1 MANYIQPQ
9 AGSYWLQA
17 DQPCVP
23 SSNFRDMM
31 YAFPRPRHTG
41 RVMKPRSAGNSPSSA
56 GRWRAAASHG
66 SPIYQ
71 PVQAQP
77 YQAQVNPA
85 LLASALRS
93 RRATA
98 TRPISWHP
106 ASLETAAYT
115 SPPYFQTTA
124 AENLG
129 VMAPSTQPMGP
140 ATTTLADAG
149 MLPSYDSQ
157 EFSAPTEVF
166 SFSAMPD
173 PASMQQSSFLDM
185 SGSQIDPVTW
195 DNSAPNMT
203 TMAQPMSDNWP
214 FDMMSMNNSI
224 PSADVEASG
233 YASAPSSGYLT
244 GPSTPDFLPIQHPDS
259 TSKSLHES
267 TSDEP
272 AGDELVGMG
281 LYNHPDPFLDTSF
294 HEVSGKGL
302 KLEET
307 FTPSSDDEADDSKDA
322 ESEDDNQETTEQAS
336 ASSSA
341 PVQKQPANP
350 PTNMMHKSFFFDD
363 DDIEQQTMSAP
374 QQLFNLGSQPCMN
387 YGYGW
392 I

>member
-85 LLASALRS
+85 LLASALRR

-140 ATTTLADAG
+140 ATTTLADA
-149 MLPSYDSQ
+149 
-157 EFSAPTEVF
+157 
-166 SFSAMPD
+166 D